1 MWNMALGCG
10 HVLSDAP
17 AQANNFNLFIRTDGR
32 CPGRPIAFS
41 LSIEQ
46 IGVQVGMANAL
57 SLGMNHRQIDPKR
70 LCPRP
75 DCGRSEDFGR
85 CLIAIFLRSEERR
98 VGKEWVSKG
107 GSRWSPLH
115 KKKNMNDYINNLK
128 INITI

>member
-1 MWNMALGCG
+1 MRISYWSSYGCSSDLLQGGDIDFLDISEMWNMALGCS

-75 DCGRSEDFGR
+75 ACGRSEDFGR
-85 CLIAIFLRSEERR
+85 CLIAILDRKSTRLN
-98 VGKEWVSKG
+98 S
-107 GSRWSPLH
+107 SH
-115 KKKNMNDYINNLK
+115 
-128 INITI
+128 